1 MNNLILGCLVYNEE
15 KRFLNQYL
23 EKMSQLTNKIVIV
36 DDGSTDNSVQI
47 CSKYTSEIYQT
58 DRLMTKD
65 ESLLRRTLWD
75 KCSLL
80 CNNDDYIL
88 IQDCDEF
95 YTEKS
100 LENFEK
106 EIKIGESLGADSLA
120 IKKYDMWNNTQYR
133 EDPPFWKAHL
143 QFLIWCVKYKKDYN
157 YYWNNMKLHCGSLPI
172 NSYYSAFPSKLQVQH
187 LAYSNLKLRQ
197 QKVDFYKKL
206 DPNPN
211 DFMKIQYNSI
221 LDENPTLINFKDNY
235 EDTNE

>member
-23 EKMSQLTNKIVIV
+23 EKMSQLTDKIVII
-36 DDGSTDNSVQI
+36 DDGSTDNSIQI

-80 CNNDDYIL
+80 CNNNDYIL

-120 IKKYDMWNNTQYR
+120 IKKYDMWNNIQYR

-187 LAYSNLKLRQ
+187 LAYSNLELRQ

>member
-23 EKMSQLTNKIVIV
+23 EKMSQLTNKIVII
-36 DDGSTDNSVQI
+36 DDGSTDNSIQI

-58 DRLMTKD
+58 NRLMTKD

-95 YTEKS
+95 YTENS
-100 LENFEK
+100 LENFERALK
-106 EIKIGESLGADSLA
+106 AGEKLGADSLA
-120 IKKYDMWNNTQYR
+120 IKKYDMWNKTQYR
-133 EDPPFWKAHL
+133 EDPPYWQVHF
-143 QFLIWCVKYKKDYN
+143 QFLIWCVKYRKNYN

-172 NSYYSAFPSKLQVQH
+172 NSYFNAFSSKLQVQH
-187 LAYSNLKLRQ
+187 LAYSTPELRQ
-197 QKVDFYKKL
+197 QKVDFYKNL
-206 DPNPN
+206 DPNAQWGI
-211 DFMKIQYNSI
+211 KEQYNSI
-221 LDENPTLINFKDNY
+221 LSENPTLIDFKDNY
-235 EDTNE
+235 E